1 MHFDLIQSLSLAG
14 SSSTPNDDRA
24 GSADNRAW
32 VIDGATDLGPPG
44 LVGARGG
51 AAWLAAEAHATLVGA
66 DDAPIGTLCTALAD
80 TLAARFAAVCTRAPE
95 GRWELPMASM
105 LLVRLEEGEMDCA
118 WLGDCA
124 AILRSGKRITRL
136 GPPGY
141 GKDAEAQQA
150 ASLAQHGLGNVKRS
164 APILEELR
172 RSRSGAGKRIL
183 GVEPATMQGIETATL
198 PCAVGDDLLLMTDGF
213 AALVDG
219 YALMDEAALMAA
231 LDTDGLAALALRL
244 RQTEAA
250 DAACERFA
258 RFKTSDDATALW
270 LRIGG

>member
-14 SSSTPNDDRA
+14 SSSVPNDDRA

-51 AAWLAAEAHATLVGA
+51 AAWLAAEAHDALVGA
-66 DDAPIGTLCTALAD
+66 DDAPIAALCTSLAD
-80 TLAARFAAVCTRAPE
+80 TLEARFAAARTRAPE
-95 GRWELPMASM
+95 DRWELPMGSM
-105 LLVRLEEGEMDCA
+105 LLIRLAEQQLECA

-124 AILRSGKRITRL
+124 AILRSGDRISRL
-136 GPPGY
+136 GPPGH

-150 ASLAQHGLGNVKRS
+150 ASLAQHGLGSVKRS
-164 APILEELR
+164 VPILEELR
-172 RSRSGAGKRIL
+172 RSRSGPGKRIL
-183 GVEPATMQGIETATL
+183 GVEPETMQSVETATL
-198 PCAVGDDLLLMTDGF
+198 PCGPGDDLLLMTDGF
-213 AALVDG
+213 AALADS

-231 LDTDGLAALALRL
+231 LDTEGLAALALRL
-244 RQTEAA
+244 RDTEAA
-250 DAACERFA
+250 DSACERFA

-270 LRIGG
+270 LRIG